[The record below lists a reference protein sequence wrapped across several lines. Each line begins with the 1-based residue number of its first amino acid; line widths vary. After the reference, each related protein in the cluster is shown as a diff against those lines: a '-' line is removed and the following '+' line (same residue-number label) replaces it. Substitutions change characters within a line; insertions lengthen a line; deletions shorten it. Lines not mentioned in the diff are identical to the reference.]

1 MTADGTKKLAKI
13 LHKELT
19 LPLNTITSHLM
30 SNSGILQTAEKLVN
44 LCPELMRAV
53 AAGGA
58 NGVDDVATP
67 RDMAAYKFCDAI
79 GERVKKGNAD
89 FKNLPFKYAGLVL
102 KLCSDPRSQD
112 LMDAVWGPL
121 HAYLAHNNPLLDL
134 SKPDSMG
141 QIAKCCNGGEW
152 CKGYIYIH
160 IAHIVTT
167 SYHFLLL
174 PIASYCFARVSGSCP
189 DALST
194 LRAATSRCLPPSP
207 A

>member
-30 SNSGILQTAEKLVN
+30 SGPDATGRNSNSGILQTVEKLVN
-44 LCPELMRAV
+44 LPELMRAV

-58 NGVDDVATP
+58 NGVNDVATP

-79 GERVKKGNAD
+79 GERIKKGNAD

-141 QIAKCCNGGEW
+141 QIAKFCNEGEW
-152 CKGYIYIH
+152 CKDIYIY
-160 IAHIVTT
+160 T
-167 SYHFLLL
+167 
-174 PIASYCFARVSGSCP
+174 
-189 DALST
+189 
-194 LRAATSRCLPPSP
+194 
-207 A
+207 